1 MEWSGVEWSGVEWS
15 DMALRRISAAYPAHI
30 RRICGAYAAHIRR
43 ITRCQF
49 TFIKLNEN

>member
-1 MEWSGVEWSGVEWS
+1 MEWS